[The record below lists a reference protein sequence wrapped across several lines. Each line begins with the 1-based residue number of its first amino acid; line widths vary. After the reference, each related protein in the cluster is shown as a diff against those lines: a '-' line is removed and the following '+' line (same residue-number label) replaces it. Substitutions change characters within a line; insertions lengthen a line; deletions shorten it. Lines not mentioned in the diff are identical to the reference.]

1 MSDNVVDWHSGFYG
15 AIGLEFLENDA
26 DLEYDS
32 EHQLNHNPVRIDLL
46 VVKKNKDIELINEL
60 GAKFRG
66 HNIMEYKSEK
76 DRLSIDTVFK
86 ANAYAALYKAYGKS
100 IDEIKADDITVT
112 LARETYPRDA
122 FKALRAYGYEI
133 EQVHP
138 GIYLVT
144 GRYIFPTQ
152 IVVFNQLD
160 EKLHFWLTN
169 LHRNIDKNRM
179 KEAVLKVYDLRGK
192 AGLMYG
198 KAYISTVIE
207 ANGKTVRELS
217 KEEGFDMGKVMEELL
232 HDRLKERDALNKQ
245 EGIKE
250 GIKEGMKQGITEG
263 IKEGRITAFAE
274 MVREGVISIAE
285 AAKRSGLTE
294 AAFRKIAVL

>member
-32 EHQLNHNPVRIDLL
+32 EHQLNHNPIRIDLL
-46 VVKKNKDIELINEL
+46 VVKKNKDIELVNEL

-86 ANAYAALYKAYGKS
+86 ANAYAALYKAYGQS
-100 IDEIKADDITVT
+100 VDEIKADDITVT
-112 LARETYPRDA
+112 LAREAYPREA
-122 FKALRAYGYEI
+122 FKALRKYGYEI

-160 EKLHFWLTN
+160 ENLHFWLTN
-169 LHRNIDKNRM
+169 LHRNINKDRM

-198 KAYISTVIE
+198 MAYISAVVE
-207 ANGKTVRELS
+207 ANGKAVKELS
-217 KEEGFDMGKVMEELL
+217 NEEGFDMGKVMEEIL
-232 HDRLKERDALNKQ
+232 HDKLIEREQK
-245 EGIKE
+245 
-250 GIKEGMKQGITEG
+250 
-263 IKEGRITAFAE
+263 GRVAAFAE
-274 MVREGVISIAE
+274 MVRDGLISIAE
-285 AAKRSGLTE
+285 AAKRSGLSE
-294 AAFRKIAVL
+294 AAFKKAAVL

>member
-1 MSDNVVDWHSGFYG
+1 MG
-15 AIGLEFLENDA
+15 
-26 DLEYDS
+26 
-32 EHQLNHNPVRIDLL
+32 
-46 VVKKNKDIELINEL
+46 NKDIELVNEL

-86 ANAYAALYKAYGKS
+86 ANAYAALYKAYGQS

-112 LARETYPRDA
+112 LAREAYPREA
-122 FKALRAYGYEI
+122 FKALRKYGYEI

-160 EKLHFWLTN
+160 ENLHFWLTN
-169 LHRNIDKNRM
+169 LHRNINKDRM

-198 KAYISTVIE
+198 MAYISAVVE
-207 ANGKTVRELS
+207 ANGKAVKELS
-217 KEEGFDMGKVMEELL
+217 NEEGFDMGKVMEELL
-232 HDRLKERDALNKQ
+232 HDKIVEVRQ
-245 EGIKE
+245 
-250 GIKEGMKQGITEG
+250 
-263 IKEGRITAFAE
+263 EGRIAAFAE
-274 MVREGVISIAE
+274 MVRDGVISIAE

-294 AAFRKIAVL
+294 AAFKKVAVL

>member
-15 AIGLEFLENDA
+15 AVGLEFLENDA
-26 DLEYDS
+26 DLEYDA

-46 VVKKNKDIELINEL
+46 VVKKNKGIELVNEL

-112 LARETYPRDA
+112 LAREAYPRDA
-122 FKALRAYGYEI
+122 FKALRKYGYVI
-133 EQVHP
+133 EQANP

-152 IVVFNQLD
+152 IVVFSQLD
-160 EKLHFWLTN
+160 ERLHFWLTN
-169 LHRNIDKNRM
+169 LRRNIDKNRM
-179 KEAVLKVYDLRGK
+179 KEAVLRVYDLRGK
-192 AGLMYG
+192 AGMLYG
-198 KAYISTVIE
+198 MAYIGAVVE
-207 ANGKTVRELS
+207 ANEKAIKELS
-217 KEEGFDMGKVMEELL
+217 NEEGFDMGKVMEELL
-232 HDRLKERDALNKQ
+232 HDKLIEQKQ
-245 EGIKE
+245 EGIKEGLKKGIKE
-250 GIKEGMKQGITEG
+250 GIKEGR
-263 IKEGRITAFAE
+263 IKLLAE
-274 MVREGVISIAE
+274 LVREGAMSISD
-285 AAKRSGLTE
+285 AAKKMGLTE
-294 AAFRKIAVL
+294 TAFREIALL

>member
-1 MSDNVVDWHSGFYG
+1 MADNVVDWHSGFYG
-15 AIGLEFLENDA
+15 AIGLEFLENDD

-46 VVKKNKDIELINEL
+46 VVKKNKDVELANEL

-112 LARETYPRDA
+112 LAREAYPRDA
-122 FKALRAYGYEI
+122 FRALSKYGYEI

-169 LHRNIDKNRM
+169 LHRNIDKDRM
-179 KEAVLKVYDLRGK
+179 KEAVLKIYDLRGK

-198 KAYISTVIE
+198 MAYISTVVE
-207 ANGKTVRELS
+207 ANEKAVKELS
-217 KEEGFDMGKVMEELL
+217 SEEGFDMGKVMEELL
-232 HDRLKERDALNKQ
+232 HDKLIEQRQEGLR

-250 GIKEGMKQGITEG
+250 GIKEGRVKLL
-263 IKEGRITAFAE
+263 AE
-274 MVREGVISIAE
+274 LVREGVMTISD
-285 AAKRSGLTE
+285 AARKMGLTE
-294 AAFRKIAVL
+294 AAFKKIAML

>member
-1 MSDNVVDWHSGFYG
+1 MPDNVVDWHSGFYG

-46 VVKKNKDIELINEL
+46 VVKKNKDIELVNEL
-60 GAKFRG
+60 GARFRG

-76 DRLSIDTVFK
+76 DRLNIDTIFK

-100 IDEIKADDITVT
+100 VDEIKADDITVT
-112 LARETYPRDA
+112 LAREAYPRDA
-122 FKALRAYGYEI
+122 FKALRKYGYEI

-169 LHRNIDKNRM
+169 LHRNIDKERM

-198 KAYISTVIE
+198 MAYIGAVVE
-207 ANGKTVRELS
+207 ANGKAVKELS
-217 KEEGFDMGKVMEELL
+217 NEEGFDMGKVMEELL
-232 HDRLKERDALNKQ
+232 HDRLQERDALNKQ
-245 EGIKE
+245 EG
-250 GIKEGMKQGITEG
+250 
-263 IKEGRITAFAE
+263 RIAAFAE
-274 MVREGVISIAE
+274 MVRDGVISISE
-285 AAKRSGLTE
+285 AAKRSGLL
-294 AAFRKIAVL
+294 AQDGQKMLFFCRRRIWIRGSWR

>member
-1 MSDNVVDWHSGFYG
+1 MPDNVVDWHSGFYG

-46 VVKKNKDIELINEL
+46 VVKKNKDIELVNEL
-60 GAKFRG
+60 GARFRG

-76 DRLSIDTVFK
+76 DRLNIDTVFK

-100 IDEIKADDITVT
+100 VDEIKADDITVT
-112 LARETYPRDA
+112 LAREAYPRDA
-122 FKALRAYGYEI
+122 FKALRKYGYEI
-133 EQVHP
+133 EQVHS

-152 IVVFNQLD
+152 IVVFNQLE

-169 LHRNIDKNRM
+169 LHRNIDKERM

-198 KAYISTVIE
+198 MAYIGAVVE
-207 ANGKTVRELS
+207 ANGKAVKELS
-217 KEEGFDMGKVMEELL
+217 NEEGFDMGKVMEELL
-232 HDRLKERDALNKQ
+232 HDRLQERDALNKQ
-245 EGIKE
+245 EGL
-250 GIKEGMKQGITEG
+250 
-263 IKEGRITAFAE
+263 KEGRIAAFAE
-274 MVREGVISIAE
+274 MVRDGVISISE

-294 AAFRKIAVL
+294 AAFKKIAVL